1 MKSRK
6 TKLHGF
12 KKARSYPSI
21 TTGGATM
28 KSNVRKRSMSVAL
41 LVTVIMALVVAVVA
55 GAQEIPPGPWTSLPD
70 YIGAPAKAHPT
81 ANNGVP
87 QNPFLAPN
95 PFSHG
100 HKDIWMSDT
109 ANVAGPLGRNPVI
122 LSTTLPKTHDHWLT
136 PCGNVV
142 FDSHGRLILT
152 CFGWDEASLVMLDP
166 DTLEVLTHKDLDVVT
181 GPPVGEGG
189 QDFPPSM
196 WAIYGYLDNLDQMHM
211 VAKGRKIITLG
222 EAGSASSP
230 EFVEVGEGYD
240 LGELLD
246 ETQDSVRGVIVDFQ
260 GRYWIWV
267 ARTATIY
274 LLNPDTY
281 HGIGDLKSI
290 DLGEGE
296 FIRNG
301 LTLTREGAVYI
312 VTTKAMYRVEAG
324 ADDQPYIVWAEAY
337 DNSYADN
344 HEIKVRPGQTEQ
356 GSGTTPTILG
366 EGKYV
371 AITDNAE
378 QMQVVVYRT
387 EEKLNP
393 GEKRIVC
400 EVKVFDFEGG
410 GIGAQWNSLVGL
422 HNSIIVQNT
431 ADYHWDWANYED
443 AHLETPSKPGIER
456 VDIDPNGKGCT
467 KVWVNTEVAGAMTLE
482 LSTRTGL
489 IYTQDRKWD
498 AENNVNA
505 YYFVAL
511 DFRTGEVVWEK
522 LMGTGDKFDSIG
534 MPVII
539 GPNKALYGPLQGGLT
554 MLIDT
559 Y

>member
-1 MKSRK
+1 MKSD
-6 TKLHGF
+6 
-12 KKARSYPSI
+12 A
-21 TTGGATM
+21 
-28 KSNVRKRSMSVAL
+28 RKRSMSVAL
-41 LVTVIMALVVAVVA
+41 VVTVALALVIPVAA
-55 GAQEIPPGPWTSLPD
+55 QAQEIPWASQTSLPD
-70 YIGAPAKAHPT
+70 YIGAPAKSHPT

-95 PFSHG
+95 PFSTG

-109 ANVAGPLGRNPVI
+109 ANIAGPLGRNPVI
-122 LSTTLPKTHDHWLT
+122 LSTTLPTTHDRSWLT

-142 FDSHGRLILT
+142 FDSQGRLILT
-152 CFGWDEASLVMLDP
+152 CFGEDEASLVLMDP
-166 DTLEVLTHKDLDVVT
+166 DTLEVLAHKDLDVVT

-274 LLNPDTY
+274 LLNPATY
-281 HGIGDLKSI
+281 HGIEDLKLI

-301 LTLTREGAVYI
+301 LALTREGAVYI

-378 QMQVVVYRT
+378 QMNVVVYRT
-387 EEKLNP
+387 ELQKDPNDQVVCKLP
-393 GEKRIVC
+393 
-400 EVKVFDFEGG
+400 VFDFPGG
-410 GIGAQWNSLVGL
+410 GRGANWNSLVGSR
-422 HNSIIVQNT
+422 NSIIIQNT
-431 ADYHWDWANYED
+431 SDYHWDWANYDD
-443 AHLETPSKPGIER
+443 AHLGIPSKPGIER
-456 VDIDPNGKGCT
+456 VDIDPNGMGCT
-467 KVWVNTEVAGAMTLE
+467 KVWVNTQVAGVMTLE

-522 LMGTGDKFDSIG
+522 LMGTGDTFDSIG

-539 GPNKALYGPLQGGLT
+539 GPNKALYGPVQGGLT

>member
-1 MKSRK
+1 MKSD
-6 TKLHGF
+6 
-12 KKARSYPSI
+12 A
-21 TTGGATM
+21 
-28 KSNVRKRSMSVAL
+28 RKRSMSVAL

-181 GPPVGEGG
+181 GQPVGEGG

>member
-1 MKSRK
+1 MKSD
-6 TKLHGF
+6 
-12 KKARSYPSI
+12 A
-21 TTGGATM
+21 
-28 KSNVRKRSMSVAL
+28 RKRSMSVAL
-41 LVTVIMALVVAVVA
+41 VVTVALALVVAVVA

-181 GPPVGEGG
+181 GLPVGEGG

-230 EFVEVGEGYD
+230 EFVKVGEGYD

-498 AENNVNA
+498 AKNNVNA

-554 MLIDT
+554 MLKDT